1 MITYFT
7 SLPMSRFSA
16 EGDFEALSR
25 SEAEIIYRESDDG
38 KDFTILRGKVLMEG
52 NEGE

>member
-38 KDFTILRGKVLMEG
+38 KDFTILRGNLMIEG
-52 NEGE
+52 DEE